1 MKNTLV
7 FGASLKPVRVS
18 NLTVS
23 RLLESGIETQAFG
36 MASGEISG
44 IPVVNSIAD
53 LEPADTITLYM
64 NPKRQEPFYDTIL
77 GLEPKRVI
85 FNPGTENP
93 EFYSLLRKNDIQVEE
108 ACTLTLL
115 ATGQY

>member
-7 FGASLKPVRVS
+7 FGASLKPVRIS
-18 NLTVS
+18 NMTVN

-36 MASGEISG
+36 FVSGEIQG
-44 IPVVNSIAD
+44 LPVVTSTEE
-53 LEPADTITLYM
+53 LEPAETITLYM
-64 NPKRQEPFYDTIL
+64 NPQRQKAFYDTIL
-77 GLEPKRVI
+77 GLKPKRVI

-93 EFYSLLRKNDIQVEE
+93 EFYRLLLENGIQAEE

-115 ATGQY
+115 AIGQY